1 MIITVA
7 FSIITK
13 PGLLDDGTQSDTLSA
28 DPSGGGFGNSQAE
41 KPWVIIFQPYL
52 KSRQVAFCPSEKTP
66 KSRLLTTDMN
76 NYNGGATDASQ
87 GPTPN
92 SELAIAETEHTT
104 IQSYLLNSIY

>member
-1 MIITVA
+1 M
-7 FSIITK
+7 K
-13 PGLLDDGTQSDTLSA
+13 PGCSMTERRATRCLLDL
-28 DPSGGGFGNSQAE
+28 SGGGFGNSQAE

-52 KSRQVAFCPSEKTP
+52 KSRQVAFCPPDKTP
-66 KSRLLTTDMN
+66 LSRILTTDMI

-104 IQSYLLNSIY
+104 RPPE